1 MTRPGGRPT
10 WRPSSEAQA
19 LMQSSSHSQACLPQ
33 AGEHSAL
40 RLVQVSVQSHPLLRS
55 PSTASPLTRP
65 SPCSLSLSTSND
77 LPNPSGIGHLA
88 QRSLHPLGPSH
99 THLICSSG
107 GNAGLAC
114 AHAALALG
122 TKCTIFVPVTA
133 PDRVIAKLRVMGA
146 EVVQGGAHWA
156 EADAAAR
163 EAVASVEGGSVVR
176 SGSKAQVAGTTRN

>member
-1 MTRPGGRPT
+1 MSRDPHLLPSQADKS
-10 WRPSSEAQA
+10 PSSPT
-19 LMQSSSHSQACLPQ
+19 HSI
-33 AGEHSAL
+33 
-40 RLVQVSVQSHPLLRS
+40 VSQFS
-55 PSTASPLTRP
+55 PF
-65 SPCSLSLSTSND
+65 
-77 LPNPSGIGHLA
+77 SGIGHLA

-122 TKCTIFVPVTA
+122 TKCTIFVPTTA

-156 EADAAAR
+156 EADKAAR
-163 EAVASVEGGSVVR
+163 EAVATVEGG
-176 SGSKAQVAGTTRN
+176 